1 MLATVLEIVIV
12 FVGLPLIIVRL
23 LDRTRR
29 ARGAGDESGRVLTP
43 DWASVERCLRRPVPQ
58 ALRDLYCERPL
69 ITRRDLSYSDDRMI
83 SAFEPLDA
91 QAMLDATRWLGFEAA
106 VIATS
111 DCGDAIYL
119 RAGTSEPDTVYLTH
133 HDGGDTE
140 VFAES
145 VAQMLATLRRS
156 NPP

>member
-1 MLATVLEIVIV
+1 MLATVLAIGLV
-12 FVGLPLIIVRL
+12 FVGLPLLIVRL

-29 ARGAGDESGRVLTP
+29 ARGVGDESGRLLTP

-58 ALRDLYCERPL
+58 ALRDLYGEPPL
-69 ITRRDLSYSDDRMI
+69 IARRDLIYSDDLMI
-83 SAFEPLDA
+83 SAFEPLDE

-111 DCGDAIYL
+111 AFGDAIYL
-119 RAGTSEPDTVYLTH
+119 RPGTGEADTVYLTH

-140 VFAES
+140 VVAES
-145 VAQMLATLRRS
+145 LTQMLTTLQRS
-156 NPP
+156 NPL